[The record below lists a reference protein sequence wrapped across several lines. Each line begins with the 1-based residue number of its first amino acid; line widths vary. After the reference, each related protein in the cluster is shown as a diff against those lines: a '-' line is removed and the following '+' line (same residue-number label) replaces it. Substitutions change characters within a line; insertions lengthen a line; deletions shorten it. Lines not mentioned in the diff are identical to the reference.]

1 MNRTERWNMSRI
13 NGINVGNNANDIRM
27 QLQST
32 HTAYSSAYSKFQDI
46 LRLAQTEQGIK
57 PTGANAYGRFNKTV
71 TGCTE
76 SMDAIFEE
84 AADTYGVPLN
94 LLKAVA
100 KAESNFN
107 ADDVSSAGAI
117 GVMQLMPATAAS
129 LGVTDPYDARSNI
142 MGGAKY
148 LAEKLQ
154 QYNGD
159 VELALASYNAGS
171 GNVRKYGGVPPFK
184 ETRNYIK
191 RVLGYAQETIT
202 IGKEVTGKIGNIE
215 ENKDITQWQVP
226 LMGLSNPKEMCLYMI
241 ESMKMQM
248 QMDFQM
254 ALNSSDNS
262 TTDIDDY
269 ETKFSHSI

>member
-1 MNRTERWNMSRI
+1 MSRI

-269 ETKFSHSI
+269 ETKFSQSI

>member
-269 ETKFSHSI
+269 ETKFSQSI